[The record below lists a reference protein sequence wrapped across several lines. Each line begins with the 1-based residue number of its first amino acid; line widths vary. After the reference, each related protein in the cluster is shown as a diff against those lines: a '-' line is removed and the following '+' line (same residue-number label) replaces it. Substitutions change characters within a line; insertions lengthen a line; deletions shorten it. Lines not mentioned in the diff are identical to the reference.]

1 MKKKENFTVGKVIG
15 SGIKEVVGTG
25 ARIGDEAFGLIF
37 GIKLSTFFIII
48 GVFIALIILIMILK

>member
-1 MKKKENFTVGKVIG
+1 MKKKKILQGKVIG

-37 GIKLSTFFIII
+37 E
-48 GVFIALIILIMILK
+48 